1 MNFFLANR
9 PTILFYLVQGDGK
22 PRFFKSSVMF
32 DRVLNTPLE
41 VKVAF
46 RSSHRSWSVK
56 MVLLKISQNS
66 QKNIFAKVSFLSLRP
81 ATLLKKEN
89 LAQLFSSEFCK
100 ILKNSFFYIITLVA
114 VSKLSVKTTVMV
126 FNLIFLAIFPK
137 LIDYHR
143 DCRQISIFL
152 LSYF

>member
-1 MNFFLANR
+1 MEQEGQMNFFPANR

-66 QKNIFAKVSFLSLRP
+66 QKIIFTKVSFLSLRP
-81 ATLLKKEN
+81 ATLLKKRLWHSYFPLN
-89 LAQLFSSEFCK
+89 FAKSWRTA
-100 ILKNSFFYIITLVA
+100 FFTSYLWW
-114 VSKLSVKTTVMV
+114 L
-126 FNLIFLAIFPK
+126 
-137 LIDYHR
+137 
-143 DCRQISIFL
+143 L
-152 LSYF
+152 LSFLSKQQ